1 MNNNDECSICLDLI
15 KEYDY
20 VILSCKHMF
29 HYKCLETWLQ
39 TKKEYIKLCPLCDT
53 PGEVENIITI
63 NKYGNNQNKQINKI
77 SNFYLEET
85 YEPVCCC
92 NIL

>member
-1 MNNNDECSICLDLI
+1 MNKDDDCAICLDKI
-15 KEYDY
+15 KDYDY

-29 HYKCLETWLQ
+29 HYKCLQTWLQ
-39 TKKEYIKLCPLCDT
+39 TKKEYVKLCPLCDN
-53 PGEVENIITI
+53 PGEVENIITVSTSEKVKADYQYFSI
-63 NKYGNNQNKQINKI
+63 I
-77 SNFYLEET
+77 EET